1 MKSATYIKDGKEFGY
16 AQALQAISAGVEPD
30 YRMNPCTLKPL
41 GDGKFDIFLEGE
53 CIREIT
59 TLKKIL

>member
-16 AQALQAISAGVEPD
+16 AQALQSISVGVEPD

-53 CIREIT
+53 CIKRNYDP
-59 TLKKIL
+59 KKIL